1 MTLKVLW
8 LWGHLFLVRGGEA
21 FGAFGPSGAFGAFGA
36 FGPSGASGTFGAFA
50 VCASFWEIIGNHFLR
65 VILVN
70 YSFCRSS
77 LFAKSFLCGLRF
89 SACALVPYLPCALSC
104 APCLSCFAYLAC
116 IVYVP
121 CTTSL
126 PHALFFT
133 PYPSLHFGIIDNQ

>member
-8 LWGHLFLVRGGEA
+8 LWGHLFLVRGGSIWGIWA
-21 FGAFGPSGAFGAFGA
+21 IWSIWDIWGICGLR
-36 FGPSGASGTFGAFA
+36 
-50 VCASFWEIIGNHFLR
+50 ASFWEIIGNHFLR

-121 CTTSL
+121 CITSL

-133 PYPSLHFGIIDNQ
+133 PYPSLRFGVIDNQ

>member
-8 LWGHLFLVRGGEA
+8 LWGHLFLVRGGKHLGHLGHLEHL
-21 FGAFGPSGAFGAFGA
+21 GHLGHLR
-36 FGPSGASGTFGAFA
+36 FA
-50 VCASFWEIIGNHFLR
+50 GIILGNHWKSFLR

-133 PYPSLHFGIIDNQ
+133 PYPSLHFGVIDNQ

>member
-21 FGAFGPSGAFGAFGA
+21 FGAFGPSGA
-36 FGPSGASGTFGAFA
+36 SGTFGAFA
-50 VCASFWEIIGNHFLR
+50 VCGHHFGKSLEIIFCGLF
-65 VILVN
+65 LVN

-133 PYPSLHFGIIDNQ
+133 PYPSLHFGVIDNQ

>member
-1 MTLKVLW
+1 MAL
-8 LWGHLFLVRGGEA
+8 GSSF
-21 FGAFGPSGAFGAFGA
+21 FGAGEGAFGA

-50 VCASFWEIIGNHFLR
+50 VCGHHFGKSLEIIGNHFLR

-126 PHALFFT
+126 PHGLFFT
-133 PYPSLHFGIIDNQ
+133 PYPSLHFGVIDNQ